1 MLKESKHNEIKY
13 SVIPVAVF
21 MNMLILK
28 NKVSQSIIIVGHLF
42 HCGFFSKVYTLDN
55 IAVNRTEEE
64 KIAYFYETGCGC
76 GSYRSVLSSFTF
88 SL

>member
-1 MLKESKHNEIKY
+1 MLKENKHNEIKY

-28 NKVSQSIIIVGHLF
+28 NKVSQSITIVGHLF
-42 HCGFFSKVYTLDN
+42 HCGFSVKSTLDN
-55 IAVNRTEEE
+55 IAVNRNEEE
-64 KIAYFYETGCGC
+64 KIAYFYETGSGC
-76 GSYRSVLSSFTF
+76 GSYRSVLSSCTF